1 MSRLIFLG
9 VIIWLAYVVYK
20 RGFGQ
25 SKPPMRNEND
35 SAKTRDSEDMV
46 QCAHCAVHLPRSE
59 AFLVNGQLYC
69 SKDHIQQS

>member
-25 SKPPMRNEND
+25 NKPPMRND
-35 SAKTRDSEDMV
+35 SDPAKTHDAEDMV
-46 QCAHCAVHLPRSE
+46 QCVHCAVHLPRSE
-59 AFLVNGQLYC
+59 AFLVNGHLYC
-69 SKDHIQQS
+69 SKDHIQKS